1 MQGKKAE
8 QEESNDKDKE
18 SDDYA
23 ESEIDTTAREINH
36 TELEYNIKMSKYRNS
51 TNLIFP
57 YFPQFRHRKVLQVV
71 CGDFH
76 TLFLVGGSLGVNQPK
91 ETNNL
96 WSTEVFGFGENTVG
110 QITGKERK
118 VIYKEPVLISQLSGK
133 GIEGVW
139 ASRQSSLAYDRNGS
153 IYEWGIK

>member
-1 MQGKKAE
+1 M
-8 QEESNDKDKE
+8 
-18 SDDYA
+18 
-23 ESEIDTTAREINH
+23 
-36 TELEYNIKMSKYRNS
+36 
-51 TNLIFP
+51 
-57 YFPQFRHRKVLQVV
+57 QVV

-96 WSTEVFGFGENTVG
+96 WNTEVFGFGENTVG

-139 ASRQSSLAYDRNGS
+139 ASR
-153 IYEWGIK
+153 